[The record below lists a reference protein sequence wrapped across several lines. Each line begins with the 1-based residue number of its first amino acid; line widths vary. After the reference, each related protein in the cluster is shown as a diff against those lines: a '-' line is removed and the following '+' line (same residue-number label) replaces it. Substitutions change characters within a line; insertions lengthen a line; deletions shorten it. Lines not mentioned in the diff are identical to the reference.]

1 MKFRHKIIKILFWLQ
16 KYTKTDMVY
25 LTVGGF
31 WLILGKIV
39 FNISGFLLI
48 IAFANLLSKEA
59 YGTYQYVL
67 SVASILAIPT
77 LSGMNSAIVRAV
89 AQGYEGSFLPAIK
102 TQIQWGI
109 LGGLAS
115 LGGAGGYF

>member
-1 MKFRHKIIKILFWLQ
+1 MYFKQKLISILRWSE
-16 KYTKTDMVY
+16 KYTQTDMVY
-25 LTVGGF
+25 LTRGGF

-77 LSGMNSAIVRAV
+77 LSPI
-89 AQGYEGSFLPAIK
+89 P
-102 TQIQWGI
+102 TH
-109 LGGLAS
+109 
-115 LGGAGGYF
+115 